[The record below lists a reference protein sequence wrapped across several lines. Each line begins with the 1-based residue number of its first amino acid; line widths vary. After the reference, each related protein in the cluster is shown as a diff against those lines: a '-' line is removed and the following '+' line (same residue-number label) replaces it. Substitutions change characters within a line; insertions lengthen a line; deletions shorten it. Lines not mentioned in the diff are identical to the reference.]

1 MVLPNFFIVGVVK
14 GGTGALHQYLSH
26 HPEIFMSSIKEP
38 RYFNVDPASRPDADQ
53 RLAEYGRLFEKAAD
67 YPVRGESTSSYFYDR
82 AAIRRIRA
90 TVANAKILV
99 SLRNPVDRAFAHYCM
114 NHRVREASDAELLRG
129 RSESWAAASLYADHL
144 AACVADFG
152 PANVHV
158 GIFEE
163 WGKSPEEELR
173 RVYRF
178 LGVDESFVLPSG
190 THYRPAVP
198 VWGRMAR
205 SPLTRLAKR
214 IIPRQALRRIN
225 DVKFGLAGKPG
236 TVSPAARQEML
247 SWYRRDIENVEQI
260 LGRSLEVWKVQAHL

>member
-38 RYFNVDPASRPDADQ
+38 RYFNVDPACQPDADR
-53 RLAEYGRLFEKAAD
+53 RLAEYGRLFENAAG

-90 TVANAKILV
+90 TVAEPKILI

-114 NHRVREASDAELLRG
+114 NHHVREASDAELLRG
-129 RSESWAAASLYADHL
+129 RNESWASASLYADHL
-144 AACVADFG
+144 ADCVADVG

-163 WGKSPEEELR
+163 WGTSPEEELR

-198 VWGRMAR
+198 LWGRLTR
-205 SPLTRLAKR
+205 SPLSRLAKR
-214 IIPRQALRRIN
+214 IIPRQALRWIN
-225 DVKFGLAGKPG
+225 DAKYRLSAKPG
-236 TVSPAARQEML
+236 SVSQAAREEMS
-247 SWYRRDIENVEQI
+247 SWYRPDIDKVEQI
-260 LGRSLEVWKVQAHL
+260 LGRSLADWKA